1 MSDTESMS
9 ERELAQYLTEQ
20 VFTDQPRSV
29 GEALAAADDPTPPI
43 EPAPDPQSPPPSEE
57 TPPEPSPHEEP
68 PVVVTDT
75 PEQPVPVEV
84 PQPPPSDEPGRDDEK
99 EEYVLEGDELEE
111 EEAPHV
117 AWATKKYGDNPDKWA
132 KAAFDQEQHI
142 SRMGN
147 QLKEAEA
154 LAVQWYE
161 YAQQAEAQATQTQ
174 QMGMPMSSQEE
185 AWVEQATVNPL
196 EYARQAAFNGNV
208 NLFNAI
214 LSRVAE
220 ENPGFAANIGAQVQM
235 ELRQAADAEMAQGN
249 GQAPM
254 TLQQALG
261 GSFQRLGINLDQAGP
276 SMSEKIAELGE
287 YHPYV
292 QAILGMDD
300 GQRDLA
306 VQAVY
311 DLTRAGT
318 LTKRVVRDEQRAE
331 QIKREGELRREAAG
345 VVQGSPHVAPQK
357 EDPFMAAMEQ
367 EWRDRRQWG
376 GE

>member
-1 MSDTESMS
+1 MSDTESLS
-9 ERELAQYLTEQ
+9 ERELAEYLTSE
-20 VFTDQPRSV
+20 VFSTEPRSV
-29 GEALAAADDPTPPI
+29 GEALAAADDPTPPV
-43 EPAPDPQSPPPSEE
+43 EPAPDPQQPPPAEE
-57 TPPEPSPHEEP
+57 TPPEPSLHEEP
-68 PVVVTDT
+68 PVIVTDEPVQ
-75 PEQPVPVEV
+75 PEPIEV
-84 PQPPPSDEPGRDDEK
+84 PAPTPSDEPGRDDEK
-99 EEYVLEGDELEE
+99 EEYALEE
-111 EEAPHV
+111 ETDELPHM
-117 AWATKKYGDNPDKWA
+117 AWAKKKYGDDPTKWA

-161 YAQQAEAQATQTQ
+161 YAQQAEQQAQQAPSV
-174 QMGMPMSSQEE
+174 GMPMSAAEE
-185 AWVEQATVNPL
+185 QWVEQATTNPM
-196 EYARQAAFNGNV
+196 EYARAAAFNGNV
-208 NLFNAI
+208 QLFNAI
-214 LSRVAE
+214 LARVAE
-220 ENPGFAANIGAQVQM
+220 ENPGFAANIGAQVQT
-235 ELRQAADAEMAQGN
+235 ELRQAADQEMAQQAN
-249 GQAPM
+249 GQQPV

-261 GSFQRLGINLDQAGP
+261 GSFQRLGIDLEQAGP

-318 LTKRVVRDEQRAE
+318 LTKRVVRDEQRAA
-331 QIKREGELRREAAG
+331 QIQREGELRREAAG
-345 VVQGSPHVAPQK
+345 VVQGSPHIPPVK

-367 EWRDRRQWG
+367 EWKDRRQWG